1 MDSTASIMWALLI
14 GSVGMAYVVY
24 GRKQRRGI
32 ALLSGIGLCVFP
44 YFVSNVILMLLIAVV
59 LMALPYFIRY

>member
-14 GSVGMAYVVY
+14 GSIGMGYAVY

-32 ALLSGIGLCVFP
+32 ALLSGIGLCLFP